1 MQTYPEPYSGGT
13 SNLGL
18 ASEKLLMALKTKNR
32 KALAD
37 IGNVPSTAPANF
49 TERNNGIKTST
60 RERGRLTEIGLG
72 DGVSMDE
79 SSVAIKEEEDA
90 KGCTIVRRSLRLQ
103 IEKLELGEGTTTSI
117 ISTTAVTLRKP
128 KGVDKKVRKKTA
140 EKIEGRK
147 SKRIP
152 AGVSGRAWPPL
163 TAERFGIVQEEL
175 AHNPVR
181 FLPYSCAVVSWRD

>member
-1 MQTYPEPYSGGT
+1 
-13 SNLGL
+13 
-18 ASEKLLMALKTKNR
+18 MALRTKNR

-37 IGNVPSTAPANF
+37 IGNIPSATPANF
-49 TERNNGIKTST
+49 TDKSNGIKTST
-60 RERGRLTEIGLG
+60 REHRRPTEIGLG
-72 DGVSMDE
+72 DGVSMDT
-79 SSVAIKEEEDA
+79 SSVTIKEEEDA
-90 KGCTIVRRSLRLQ
+90 KEYTIVGRSLRLQ
-103 IEKLELGEGTTTSI
+103 TKTLELGEGTTTSI

-128 KGVDKKVRKKTA
+128 KGADRKVRKKNV
-140 EKIEGRK
+140 EKSEGKK

-181 FLPYSCAVVSWRD
+181 FLPYFYAAM